1 VETRLGNSGA
11 PIYLV
16 ESGEIIGLCS
26 AVLLRNGNPK
36 DELIPLPKPLG
47 APLTVIIAAH
57 RIQSFLDAHRASG
70 H

>member
-1 VETRLGNSGA
+1 
-11 PIYLV
+11 V

-47 APLTVIIAAH
+47 APLTVIFAAH
-57 RIQSFLDAHRASG
+57 RIQSFLDALRASG